1 MLNSLKTK
9 ELEALIHVSK
19 TIIAYLDLD
28 TVLELIMSVTTD
40 VMKVE
45 ASSLFLID
53 DETGELLFHI
63 ARGEK
68 ADIVKPVD
76 AVTLQNTVIKLIGE

>member
-1 MLNSLKTK
+1 MLGLQCV
-9 ELEALIHVSK
+9 EALIHVSK

-28 TVLELIMSVTTD
+28 TALELIMSVTTD

>member
-19 TIIAYLDLD
+19 TIIAHLDLD
-28 TVLELIMSVTTD
+28 TALELIMSVTTD

-53 DETGELLFHI
+53 DDLINTQAASNYGFQSHLFQEI
-63 ARGEK
+63 
-68 ADIVKPVD
+68 DDYQTI
-76 AVTLQNTVIKLIGE
+76 IKSITQ